1 MKHTPH
7 LLLTSLGLGL
17 LLATAAHGQ
26 MVNHYVGID
35 GRAVFPSGTY
45 AGKDNPNY
53 GRLTLL
59 YAHHYEYGRFSL
71 NHYHPIGVYTLTGA
85 ADSPTVNDTSAGNR
99 LPEVYTGLPGVTLVP
114 DTNAIWAGKLI
125 SKKHEEH
132 YSDMR
137 FRSVHHLATFGQ
149 GSSER
154 FMYLSSGGTRTNL
167 MTDAQLALELVSKSE
182 GLNIAAADGTPILQ
196 EVGSTQV
203 IGDGNDA
210 NFEYLPVFW
219 VDAAAAPGAY
229 HAEFRLVDLNT
240 AGGRT
245 PFASS
250 GRFFLDFSVPEPT
263 TVGIAATVTLTVPL
277 VTLGHVLEAAPEVSG
292 PWEEI
297 PMPPAENTLHTQ
309 TRTTREL
316 SLPVSEARAFYRLRR
331 VL

>member
-1 MKHTPH
+1 MKLTSHH
-7 LLLTSLGLGL
+7 LLTSLGLVL
-17 LLATAAHGQ
+17 WLATAAHGQ

-35 GRAVFPSGTY
+35 GRAVLPSGTY
-45 AGKDNPNY
+45 AGQDNPNY

-59 YAHHYEYGRFSL
+59 YAHHYEYGQFSG
-71 NHYHPIGVYTLTGA
+71 NHYHGIGTYILTGS
-85 ADSPTVNDTSAGNR
+85 ADDPSIQDTSAGNR

-114 DTNAIWAGKLI
+114 DTHAIWAGKLI

-137 FRSVHHLATFGQ
+137 FRSVHHLASFGE

-167 MTDAQLALELVSKSE
+167 MTDAHLALELVSKSE

-229 HAEFRLVDLNT
+229 QAEFRLVDLNV
-240 AGGRT
+240 AGGRS
-245 PFASS
+245 PIPSS
-250 GRFFLDFSVPEPT
+250 GRFFLDFRVPEPAS
-263 TVGIAATVTLTVPL
+263 VSIAATVTLTVPL
-277 VTLGHVLEAAPEVSG
+277 VTYGHVLEAAPEAIG

-316 SLPVSEARAFYRLRR
+316 SLPVSADRAFYRLRQ

>member
-1 MKHTPH
+1 
-7 LLLTSLGLGL
+7 L
-17 LLATAAHGQ
+17 
-26 MVNHYVGID
+26 I
-35 GRAVFPSGTY
+35 
-45 AGKDNPNY
+45 
-53 GRLTLL
+53 
-59 YAHHYEYGRFSL
+59 
-71 NHYHPIGVYTLTGA
+71 GA
-85 ADSPTVNDTSAGNR
+85 ADTPTVNDTSAGNR
-99 LPEVYTGLPGVTLVP
+99 IPEAYTGLPGVTLVP
-114 DTNAIWAGKLI
+114 DTHAIWAGKLI

-210 NFEYLPVFW
+210 TFEYLPVFW

-229 HAEFRLVDLNT
+229 HAEFRLVDLNV

-245 PFASS
+245 PIPSS
-250 GRFFLDFSVPEPT
+250 GRFFLDYSVPESAWRTRREVDRKRKNDESAVVEQDNRLLDRVVLHGQSVAMGTHSCP
-263 TVGIAATVTLTVPL
+263 GGLPAPPR
-277 VTLGHVLEAAPEVSG
+277 LG
-292 PWEEI
+292 
-297 PMPPAENTLHTQ
+297 
-309 TRTTREL
+309 
-316 SLPVSEARAFYRLRR
+316 EARAVPGGGLELRVESDPVGFYTLWSSTDFGQWTR
-331 VL
+331 VTNGITPTGSGTVELSTESLSGAQPSGSLIFRATVE